1 MFCFCSRDD
10 AAPNVQETQ
19 RTWPIPKISETLLST
34 GPLVGA
40 EAKPPDEVAEENPR
54 TRTRRSYGTL
64 TPEYK
69 LDSEK
74 EIEY

>member
-34 GPLVGA
+34 GPLVS
-40 EAKPPDEVAEENPR
+40 AKLPAEEKPR